1 MDAAPAKSLAFVIVD
16 LNLTNM
22 FILATLFKGNGKECY
37 LELI

>member
-22 FILATLFKGNGKECY
+22 FIPATLFKGKEYY